1 MTSKG
6 NKVQLH
12 ADVRSEFTRAA
23 RRMVRQNG
31 SVPGVVYGAGS
42 ESIPVAVNLKEASKL
57 FYTGRSEVFDL
68 NLSGSDTLPVLIK
81 DIQQRG
87 GKVVHVDFLHISM
100 NKPVKVTVPV
110 DYQGTAAGT
119 KSGGILQT
127 LITELEVE
135 GLPGDL
141 PAVIEADISALEVGD
156 KLTVADLKVPSG
168 VTLMS
173 SEEDIL
179 ASIILP
185 RAVEAAETS
194 ETEGAE
200 EEEAAEAVGSE

>member
-100 NKPVKVTVPV
+100 NKPVKVSVPV